1 LFPREGHDDHHVLEP
16 RIQPEYRPR
25 QARRRHGPVII
36 TDRGEPS
43 YVLLRHDAYRRL
55 TGGGPTIR
63 ELLDQSG
70 LEDIE
75 FDPPPRRRSIG

>member
-1 LFPREGHDDHHVLEP
+1 MTITTFSSREFNQNIG
-16 RIQPEYRPR
+16 RAKR
-25 QARRRHGPVII
+25 AAAMGPVVI

>member
-1 LFPREGHDDHHVLEP
+1 MMITTFSSRKFNQNIGRAKRATDM
-16 RIQPEYRPR
+16 
-25 QARRRHGPVII
+25 GPVVI

>member
-1 LFPREGHDDHHVLEP
+1 MTITTFSS
-16 RIQPEYRPR
+16 R
-25 QARRRHGPVII
+25 QFNQNIGRAKRAADMGPVVI